1 MIYGLSKSD
10 KIMGFRVQPVPLEVN
25 PGQPFEHDRLDR
37 EETAKVLSNLIGSIE
52 GPCVLAIDAKWGMG
66 KTTFLR
72 MWEMA
77 LKERGFRVVMFN
89 AWETDFANEPFLAL
103 SEELRGT
110 LEEHSGDDNQDAI
123 AKLQTTAHKV
133 LQTAG
138 PAVIRSVA
146 SHLLGNAGGTI
157 VADTLAALTDKS
169 VSQYGEAKEAI
180 KEFRKALGEAAITLT
195 EGSEKGAPLM
205 VIIDELDRCRPSYA
219 VELLEVLKHLYSV
232 DGVVFVLAL
241 NREEL
246 AHSVCALYGTEFD
259 ATGYLRRFID
269 IDVRLPDAGREA
281 LIDTHLA
288 ALQSQIESIH
298 DVGAAKARRIHGIT
312 RDWLVRFF
320 GNSRLDLRALEQ
332 ALRRLGLMLAML
344 RGDYDALIKTASFV
358 LIWRTLEP
366 DLYYRFL
373 RGSATDEDIA
383 DALFGYTEQ
392 GYRASSE
399 GQLLETE
406 IIVAAVEDGLAHARN
421 GALAESRLFDRY
433 RELVDGL
440 DPQAGMTPEQE
451 HAATIMRWVQ
461 NENRD
466 RMLRGGPRRFRGTV
480 DRLEMLSGNLR
491 HDLSAP
497 ATS

>member
-1 MIYGLSKSD
+1 
-10 KIMGFRVQPVPLEVN
+10 MGFRVQPIPVEVK
-25 PGQPFEHDRLDR
+25 PGQPFEHDHLGR
-37 EETAKVLSNLIGSIE
+37 EETAEVLSNLIGSIE
-52 GPCVLAIDAKWGMG
+52 GPCVLAIDARWGMG

-123 AKLQTTAHKV
+123 AKLKTTAHKV

-138 PAVIRSVA
+138 PAVVRTLV
-146 SHLLGNAGGTI
+146 SHVLGAEGGKIAT
-157 VADTLAALTDKS
+157 DTLAALTDKS
-169 VSQYGEAKEAI
+169 MSQYGEAKEAI
-180 KEFRKALGEAAITLT
+180 KEFREALGEAAVTLT
-195 EGSEKGAPLM
+195 EGSEKGVPLV

-269 IDVRLPDAGREA
+269 IDVRLPDAEREA

-298 DVGAAKARRIHGIT
+298 ANEAEARRIHGIA
-312 RDWLVRFF
+312 RNWLVRFF
-320 GNSRLDLRALEQ
+320 GNSSVDLRTLEQ
-332 ALRRLGLMLAML
+332 ALHRLGLMLAML
-344 RGDYDALIKTASFV
+344 RGAYDALIKTASFV
-358 LIWRTLEP
+358 LILRTLEP

-383 DALFGYTEQ
+383 DALFGYTEP

-399 GQLLETE
+399 GQNLETE
-406 IIVAAVEDGLAHARN
+406 IIMAAVEDGLAHARN
-421 GALAESRLFDRY
+421 GAPAESRLFGRY
-433 RELVDGL
+433 RELVDGF
-440 DPQAGMTPEQE
+440 DPQARMTPEQQ
-451 HAATIMRWVQ
+451 HAVTIMRWLHA
-461 NENRD
+461 EDED
-466 RMLRGGPRRFRGTV
+466 RRLRGGPKRFRDTV
-480 DRLEMLSGNLR
+480 VRLEMLSGNLR
-491 HDLSAP
+491 HDLGAP